1 MLEGHILAALRR
13 WLGAA
18 LLVGLVL
25 AGGGLLEASVDQPH
39 GELYIRAFLVIGLL
53 AITVYVFAVQL
64 PQWRAERRLRE
75 LEQSL
80 AGQNAALALALDEL
94 RSGDLV
100 AAAAPVAELPDEMR
114 DAVLGASRALAAL
127 IQQIQSS
134 SVEVAGAAGTVKRT
148 SSELASASS
157 QQAAAVVEITASTEE
172 LARTAGQ
179 IAANSAAQAE
189 LAARS
194 ETAGDEGAA
203 SVEAAVTGVDAVRQH
218 MDAIAGRADTL
229 GSRSREIYRVLDLI
243 TEIAQETHILSLNA
257 AIEASAAG
265 EHGERFSVVAEE
277 VRRLAE
283 RSRESVDSVRAH
295 LDEFANSIRGVVLAT
310 EEGSKAAHQVLEQS
324 RSAQAA
330 IAELRGALTETASAA
345 REISLATQE
354 QRGASDQVAGTLR
367 EVGEVIHRIA
377 DGLNRYTE
385 AAERLNQLALSI
397 QLLTQSFRIDSQH
410 SLRHQLLKWTVALRD
425 YSGNLEAVEG
435 LLEDLLEECP
445 FLEMAYLVD
454 LSGAMVTFSVNRERV
469 GDRRLP
475 GSVAI
480 GQTYADRP
488 WFQAV
493 TRDGRSAV
501 TPAYDSLLTGDPCFT
516 IAVAVE
522 DHRGSMIGTLGVDV
536 NLRNWTKI

>member
-1 MLEGHILAALRR
+1 MIEGRVSGGWR
-13 WLGAA
+13 GWLGAG
-18 LLVGLVL
+18 LLVGLAL
-25 AGGGLLEASVDQPH
+25 AGGTLLEASAEQPH
-39 GELYIRAFLVIGLL
+39 GELYIRVFLVIGLL
-53 AITVYVFAVQL
+53 ATAVYVFAVHL
-64 PQWRAERRLRE
+64 PQRRTQRRLGE
-75 LEQSL
+75 LEQMYTSQNEVLAKSL
-80 AGQNAALALALDEL
+80 DGL

-100 AAAAPVAELPDEMR
+100 AASTPVAELPEEMR
-114 DAVLGASRALAAL
+114 NALRGASRALAAL

-134 SVEVAGAAGTVKRT
+134 SVEVAAAAGTVHRT

-179 IAANSAAQAE
+179 IAGNSAAQAE

-194 ETAGDEGAA
+194 ETAGDAGAA
-203 SVEAAVTGVDAVRQH
+203 SVEAAVIGVDAVRQH
-218 MDAIAGRADTL
+218 MEAISGRADTL

-257 AIEASAAG
+257 AIEAAAAG

-283 RSRESVDSVRAH
+283 RSRESVDSVRTH
-295 LDEFANSIRGVVLAT
+295 LDEFTSSIRGVVLAT
-310 EEGSKAAHQVLEQS
+310 EEGSKAARQVLDQS
-324 RSAQAA
+324 RSAQEA
-330 IAELRGALTETASAA
+330 IAQLRAALAETAQAA
-345 REISLATQE
+345 RQISLATQE
-354 QRGASDQVAGTLR
+354 QRGASDQVAETLR
-367 EVGEVIHRIA
+367 EVGSVIQRIA
-377 DGLNRYTE
+377 EGLNRYTE
-385 AAERLNQLALSI
+385 AADRLNQLALSI

-410 SLRHQLLKWTVALRD
+410 SLRHQLLKWTTALQD

-435 LLEDLLEECP
+435 LLEDLLNDSP
-445 FLEMAYLVD
+445 YLEMAYLVD
-454 LSGAMVTFSVNRERV
+454 LSGCMVTFAVNRDRV
-469 GDRRLP
+469 GGRELP
-475 GSVAI
+475 GGVAV
-480 GQTYADRP
+480 GQSYADRP

-516 IAVAVE
+516 IAVAVQ
-522 DHRGSMIGTLGVDV
+522 DYHGAVIGTLGVDV